1 MNFVTP
7 AFAQV
12 AEKASG
18 HSNTVKHI
26 DFSQLDLF
34 MGLTIGVAVTGIITA
49 IVIWALMKAR
59 IINLGAPV
67 SPTVCAAASP
77 CEGGGS
83 EHTLRIQIPR
93 DCNAHKAEYER
104 SVRNEDSIKKLWE
117 KYDEMTKQIGQ
128 GIEML
133 HANQLKLLVG
143 LVQSGVLD
151 AKYVPDGIGTTRVPK

>member
-12 AEKASG
+12 AEKALG

-34 MGLTIGVAVTGIITA
+34 MGLIIGVAVTGIITA
-49 IVIWALMKAR
+49 IVIWALMKAKVL
-59 IINLGAPV
+59 NLG
-67 SPTVCAAASP
+67 SPMAIVPLTPP
-77 CEGGGS
+77 CEGGPS
-83 EHTLRIQIPR
+83 EHFIRLQVPR
-93 DCNAHKAEYER
+93 DCNEHKAERER

-151 AKYVPDGIGTTRVPK
+151 AKYVPDGIGTTRSSK